1 MLDVV
6 SQQLHAVEYNG
17 ILYFQKLNMKI
28 KKTSYVYGKNILK
41 LYMISLG
48 ISSIYFPL
56 FRIKR
61 VSSISKA

>member
-17 ILYFQKLNMKI
+17 ILFPKAEHENKENFLCER
-28 KKTSYVYGKNILK
+28 KNILK

-48 ISSIYFPL
+48 PSSIYFSL